1 MYEKELEFAI
11 KTAKEASEIVR
22 KIYFDNSA
30 IVQIKSD
37 DSPVTQADLLSE
49 KLIRSRIIEN
59 YPEYGILSEE
69 TEDNLIR
76 LSKDY
81 VWIVDPIDGTK
92 DYVERTGE
100 FTINIALSYKGE
112 IVVGVIMIPVKNEV
126 FFASKGNGSFREVDG
141 KIYQNHVSEETENL
155 ILLGSR
161 FHRGPLEIE
170 YYEKHKDVIKEFK
183 TYGSSYKAC
192 KIACGE
198 AHIYM
203 KAGKGTKEWDVA
215 PMAIIIK
222 EAGGI
227 FLTAKGNEMRFN
239 KEDVYN
245 NEGFFIIN
253 KMNQNLL
260 I

>member
-1 MYEKELEFAI
+1 MYEQELEFAI

-49 KLIRSRIIEN
+49 KFIRERISEA
-59 YPEYGILSEE
+59 YPTYGILSEE
-69 TEDNLIR
+69 TEDNFER
-76 LSKDY
+76 LNKDY

-141 KIYQNHVSEETENL
+141 KIYRNQVSDQTTNL

-161 FHRGPLEIE
+161 FHRGQQEID
-170 YYEKHKDVIKEFK
+170 YYERHKDVISEFK

-198 AHIYM
+198 AHVYM
-203 KAGKGTKEWDVA
+203 KVGKGTKEWDVA
-215 PMAIIIK
+215 PMAVIVK
-222 EAGGI
+222 EAGGV
-227 FLTAKGNEMRFN
+227 FLTAKGNEMKFN
-239 KEDVYN
+239 KEYVYN
-245 NEGFFIIN
+245 DDGFFIIN
-253 KMNQNLL
+253 KMNKNLL

>member
-1 MYEKELEFAI
+1 MYEQELEFAI

-76 LSKDY
+76 LNKDY

-112 IVVGVIMIPVKNEV
+112 I
-126 FFASKGNGSFREVDG
+126 
-141 KIYQNHVSEETENL
+141 L
-155 ILLGSR
+155 
-161 FHRGPLEIE
+161 
-170 YYEKHKDVIKEFK
+170 
-183 TYGSSYKAC
+183 
-192 KIACGE
+192 
-198 AHIYM
+198 
-203 KAGKGTKEWDVA
+203 
-215 PMAIIIK
+215 
-222 EAGGI
+222 
-227 FLTAKGNEMRFN
+227 
-239 KEDVYN
+239 
-245 NEGFFIIN
+245 
-253 KMNQNLL
+253 
-260 I
+260 

>member
-49 KLIRSRIIEN
+49 KLIRSRIVEN
-59 YPEYGILSEE
+59 YPDYGILSEE
-69 TEDNLIR
+69 TEDNPIR

-126 FFASKGNGSFREVDG
+126 FFASKGNGSYREVEG
-141 KIYQNHVSEETENL
+141 KIYQNHVSDQTENL

-161 FHRGPLEIE
+161 FHRGPLEVE
-170 YYEKHKDVIKEFK
+170 YYEKHKDVITEFK

-198 AHIYM
+198 AHVYM
-203 KAGKGTKEWDVA
+203 KAGRGTKEWDVA

-253 KMNQNLL
+253 KMNKNLL

>member
-1 MYEKELEFAI
+1 MYEQELEFAI

-69 TEDNLIR
+69 TEDKLVR
-76 LSKDY
+76 LD
-81 VWIVDPIDGTK
+81 K

-112 IVVGVIMIPVKNEV
+112 IVVGVIMIPVLNEV
-126 FFASKGNGSFREVDG
+126 FYASIGNGSFREVDG
-141 KIYQNHVSEETENL
+141 KIYRNKVSEQTNNL

-161 FHRGPLEIE
+161 FHRGQQEID
-170 YYEKHKDVIKEFK
+170 YYEKHKDVISEFK

-198 AHIYM
+198 AHVYM
-203 KAGKGTKEWDVA
+203 KVGKGTKEWDVA

-239 KEDVYN
+239 KENVYN
-245 NEGFFIIN
+245 EEGFFIIN
-253 KMNQNLL
+253 KMNKNLL